1 MQYAFVQSMLR
12 GIDALDKESSL
23 RGLTDYPAEDEGAFW
38 PCRHIECGRH
48 GNGFEDQMTGSTR
61 ATDVQLYATSL
72 YNQLRKSESCC
83 APGSEFDGRAGRA
96 LPLSELRNREGFG
109 ERP

>member
-38 PCRHIECGRH
+38 PCRHHRMRPARERFRRPDDRFDPCH
-48 GNGFEDQMTGSTR
+48 GLQCMR
-61 ATDVQLYATSL
+61 LL
-72 YNQLRKSESCC
+72 CYNQLRKSESCC
-83 APGSEFDGRAGRA
+83 APGFRVRRTSWPSITAI
-96 LPLSELRNREGFG
+96 
-109 ERP
+109 